1 VYGKRERIYQALWT
15 SYRSGSGCAIPSPIP
30 EGLCARDQQVTQPS
44 PSAGMPPP
52 ATTPPTP
59 PEGQTHPL
67 TWPPQKTLPP
77 SVTVWKS
84 IDFRQTLARLSCP
97 EESEMVAGFLQK
109 AN

>member
-1 VYGKRERIYQALWT
+1 MRAG
-15 SYRSGSGCAIPSPIP
+15 
-30 EGLCARDQQVTQPS
+30 
-44 PSAGMPPP
+44 SAGHAAITICWYATAGHDP
-52 ATTPPTP
+52 ADAA
-59 PEGQTHPL
+59 EGQTHPL